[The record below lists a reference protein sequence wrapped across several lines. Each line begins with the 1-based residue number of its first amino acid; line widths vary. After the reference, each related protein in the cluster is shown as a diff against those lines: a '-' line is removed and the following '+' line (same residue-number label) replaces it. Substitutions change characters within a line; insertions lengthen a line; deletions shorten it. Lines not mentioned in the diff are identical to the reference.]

1 MKLKPLHDKVLVKR
15 TDEEQTT
22 PGGIVLPGS
31 ATEKPS
37 QGEVVA
43 VGPGKRQDNGDV
55 APMGVK
61 VGDLVIFGQYGG
73 NEVKISVGE
82 NCLIGANSGL
92 GIPLGNN
99 CIIEAGLYITGGS
112 KVEVFDQDMQSK
124 GIIKAEKLSNKNN
137 ILFIRNSLSGAIEAR
152 VNTKS
157 IELNDSLH
165 LNQ

>member
-43 VGPGKRQDNGDV
+43 VGPGKRQDNGEV
-55 APMGVK
+55 SPMGVK

-73 NEVKISVGE
+73 NEVKIDGDEYLMLKKLS
-82 NCLIGANSGL
+82 LIKTIGLLTSGPASIL
-92 GIPLGNN
+92 KID
-99 CIIEAGLYITGGS
+99 AGKI
-112 KVEVFDQDMQSK
+112 SK
-124 GIIKAEKLSNKNN
+124 GSPADLTIIDIDKSWIVNGDKMLPLSSNSCFEGMPLQGKVLSSWKNGRK
-137 ILFIRNSLSGAIEAR
+137 IY
-152 VNTKS
+152 
-157 IELNDSLH
+157 
-165 LNQ
+165 